1 MRLAGRSALVTG
13 AGSGIGAATARRFAE
28 EGASVTVADVDGE
41 AAFATVDEIVSGGGA
56 AVACT
61 GDVSVADDAVVM
73 VDAAVEAHGGLHV
86 LVNNAGVE
94 RTGSVVAMPEED
106 WDLVFDVNVKG
117 GFLCS
122 KAAIPAI
129 RESGGGSILFTA
141 SVGGLW
147 GCTGQAAYSAAKAA
161 VVNMTQSL
169 ALDHSG
175 HGIRVNCV
183 CPGGT
188 RTPMATATIE
198 MLGPEVVEMF
208 EEKIKAIVP
217 FEGRLAEPRE
227 IADAFVYLA
236 SDEASFITGHAL
248 VVDGGQHA
256 GMYIPEIQ
264 EP

>member
-1 MRLAGRSALVTG
+1 MRLEGRSALVTG
-13 AGSGIGAATARRFAE
+13 AGSGIGAATSQRFAE
-28 EGASVTVADVDGE
+28 EGASVLVADLDTE
-41 AAFATVDEIVSGGGA
+41 AAAETVGTIVSSGGTA
-56 AVACT
+56 AACT
-61 GDVSVADDAVVM
+61 GDVSVADDAARM
-73 VDAAVEAHGGLHV
+73 VATAVDAHGGLHI

-94 RTGSVVAMPEED
+94 RTGSVVAMSEDD

-129 RESGGGSILFTA
+129 RESGGGSVLFTA

-161 VVNMTQSL
+161 VVNMTQTL
-169 ALDHSG
+169 AMDHSA

-188 RTPMATATIE
+188 RTPLAMDTIE
-198 MLGPEVVEMF
+198 MMGPEVAEMF
-208 EEKIKAIVP
+208 EERLTTLVP
-217 FEGRLAEPRE
+217 LEGRLAEPRE

-236 SDEASFITGHAL
+236 SEEASFVTGHAL
-248 VVDGGQHA
+248 VVDGGQRA
-256 GMYIPEIQ
+256 GMFIPEIR